1 MIDGIVLNSG
11 CAENKTCISSKTYA
25 KKNLPK
31 RIKQKEG
38 NGVSSN
44 AIS

>member
-25 KKNLPK
+25 KKK
-31 RIKQKEG
+31 IFQKGLSKKKET
-38 NGVSSN
+38 VYLLMQ
-44 AIS
+44 

>member
-1 MIDGIVLNSG
+1 MVVLNSG

-25 KKNLPK
+25 KKKNLPK
-31 RIKQKEG
+31 RMKQKEG